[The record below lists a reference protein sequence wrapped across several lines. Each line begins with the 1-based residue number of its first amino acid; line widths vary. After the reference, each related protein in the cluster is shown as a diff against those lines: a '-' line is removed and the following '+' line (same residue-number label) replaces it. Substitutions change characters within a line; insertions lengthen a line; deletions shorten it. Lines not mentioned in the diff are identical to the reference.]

1 MVAKRRS
8 LAEVAADK
16 LRLMI
21 VQGRLDLGEK
31 IREQDIAETLG
42 LSKTPVREALLRLEA
57 EHLVVIKPRKGT
69 FVFSTTPDDLEDLC
83 SVRIALEQSAIRHAM
98 QRNSARLM
106 ASLERFGEPV
116 EKILNED
123 RHDMNYYLKLD
134 FEFHRTIM
142 TLAGNPYLTDALS
155 AIATK
160 VQALRYRNYYSSF
173 FVKRSLGDHN
183 KLYALMRDDDVE
195 GACAFMDVH
204 VRRIFEPEN
213 LKLLYM

>member
-1 MVAKRRS
+1 MLAKRRS
-8 LAEVAADK
+8 LAEIAADK
-16 LRLMI
+16 LRQMI

-31 IREQDIAETLG
+31 IREQELADSLG

-57 EHLVVIKPRKGT
+57 EHLVVIRPRKGT
-69 FVFSTTPDDLEDLC
+69 FVFSSDPEDLEDLC
-83 SVRIALEQSAIRHAM
+83 ALRISLEQAAIRHAM
-98 QRNSARLM
+98 RRNYARLI
-106 ASLERFGEPV
+106 AALERFGQPV
-116 EKILNED
+116 EKILHED

-142 TLAGNPYLTDALS
+142 HLAANPYLTDALS

-160 VQALRYRNYYSSF
+160 VQALRYRSYYSSF
-173 FVKRSLGDHN
+173 FVKRSLEDHN
-183 KLYALMRDDDVE
+183 KLYEFMRNEDTE

>member
-1 MVAKRRS
+1 MVAKQRS

-31 IREQDIAETLG
+31 IREQDLADALG
-42 LSKTPVREALLRLEA
+42 LSKTPIREALLRLAA
-57 EHLVVIKPRKGT
+57 EHLVVIRPRKGT
-69 FVFSTTPDDLEDLC
+69 FVFSTDPEDLEDLC
-83 SVRIALEQSAIRHAM
+83 ALRIALEQAAIRHAM
-98 QRNSARLM
+98 QRNYARLI
-106 ASLERFGEPV
+106 AALERFGEPV
-116 EKILNED
+116 DKILHED

-142 TLAGNPYLTDALS
+142 NLAKNPYLTDALS

-173 FVKRSLGDHN
+173 FVKRSLEDHN
-183 KLYALMRDDDVE
+183 KLYEFMRNEDAE

>member
-1 MVAKRRS
+1 MVAQRRS
-8 LAEVAADK
+8 LADIAADR

-21 VQGRLDLGEK
+21 VQGALDLGEK
-31 IREQDIAETLG
+31 IREQDLAETLG
-42 LSKTPVREALLRLEA
+42 LSKTPLREALLRLEK
-57 EHLVVIKPRKGT
+57 EHLVVIRPRKGT
-69 FVFSTTPDDLEDLC
+69 FVFSTNPDDLENLC
-83 SVRIALEQSAIRHAM
+83 SLRIALEQAAIRHAM
-98 QRNSARLM
+98 RRNYARLI

-116 EKILNED
+116 EKILHED

-142 TLAGNPYLTDALS
+142 NLAKNAYLTDALS

-173 FVKRSLGDHN
+173 FVKRSLEDHN
-183 KLYALMRDDDVE
+183 KLYAHMRNNDVE

-213 LKLLYM
+213 LRLLAL